1 MDALMVLMALL
12 PPLTVCLCK
21 PLFSCL
27 DDPVLSFIKAM
38 KSSILLGHG
47 YSDKPIYAH
56 ILMGLWAIIINS
68 DIVIKC
74 FLFHLH
80 LKMITFS

>member
-1 MDALMVLMALL
+1 MVLMALL
-12 PPLTVCLCK
+12 TPLTVSFCK

-27 DDPVLSFIKAM
+27 DDRVLSLIKAM
-38 KSSILLGHG
+38 KSSILLGRG
-47 YSDKPIYAH
+47 YSDKPIYVH
-56 ILMGLWAIIINS
+56 ILMGLWAIIIIS